1 MVVGHLYDKSK
12 CKPGTRILR
21 REMLTGFSGTEAAV
35 SGLTVGNGA
44 DTELGR
50 LLSAWEQ
57 GTEQPTSMGLEAL
70 PSSLQVWTIR
80 PS

>member
-1 MVVGHLYDKSK
+1 MVVGHLYNKRK

-44 DTELGR
+44 DTELEKAGCF
-50 LLSAWEQ
+50 LLGSKEQ
-57 GTEQPTSMGLEAL
+57 
-70 PSSLQVWTIR
+70 SS
-80 PS
+80 